1 MKINLVWVGQF
12 WTLKGMSPT
21 LYLFFLVL
29 VSITI
34 FMLTKTINKWMYS
47 LYKYDNTQKTII
59 FHISMYFCT
68 YSFVYPGGTILLFIC
83 CLSCGV
89 HKLFRRETPSIS
101 AINEVY
107 SRDQGPEEVD
117 SIPSLDYRVAVS
129 NHMFRDER

>member
-1 MKINLVWVGQF
+1 
-12 WTLKGMSPT
+12 
-21 LYLFFLVL
+21 
-29 VSITI
+29 
-34 FMLTKTINKWMYS
+34 MYA
-47 LYKYDNTQKTII
+47 LCKYDNTQKTII

-68 YSFVYPGGTILLFIC
+68 YGFVHPGGTILLFIC

-89 HKLFRRETPSIS
+89 HKLFRRETSAIS

-107 SRDQGPEEVD
+107 SACNRDQGSEEGWVD